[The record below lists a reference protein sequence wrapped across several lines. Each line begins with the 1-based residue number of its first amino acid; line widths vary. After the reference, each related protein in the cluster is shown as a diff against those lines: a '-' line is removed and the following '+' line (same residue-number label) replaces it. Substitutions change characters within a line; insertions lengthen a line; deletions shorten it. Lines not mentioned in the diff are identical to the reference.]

1 MELINIELSAQFFT
15 YMKVAVLC
23 GVVLSF
29 PYIIYELWKFI
40 APALYENEKRAVREG
55 YNKTKITGDFSASED
70 FNGCPYCGSKDFVFC
85 GRCGKLSC
93 WNKEERITCGWC
105 GITGDITTTTEKINV
120 KSGGDV

>member
-1 MELINIELSAQFFT
+1 MRADVILMKCPETKRTYGVRIEECRGDWLRTWA
-15 YMKVAVLC
+15 
-23 GVVLSF
+23 F
-29 PYIIYELWKFI
+29 PMD
-40 APALYENEKRAVREG
+40 EKRAVREG